1 QTLVEQAARLL
12 VESKQVR
19 FFLGWG
25 AVDCEAEII
34 ELAELLNAPEATTL
48 QGLSAF
54 PGNHPLHTGM
64 GFGGYSVPAA
74 EKAFAKC
81 DAVLAVGARFA
92 EIPTGSFSMKVPE
105 NLIHI
110 DINPK
115 VFSANYPAKIAIE
128 GDARNVIPALLED
141 VKKLNPTGSSNALK
155 EQIVADKK

>member
-1 QTLVEQAARLL
+1 M
-12 VESKQVR
+12 
-19 FFLGWG
+19 
-25 AVDCEAEII
+25 I
-34 ELAELLNAPEATTL
+34 ELAELLNAPVATTL

-92 EIPTGSFSMKVPE
+92 EIPTGSFRMKVPE

-110 DINPK
+110 EMNPK
-115 VFSANYPAKIAIE
+115 VYSAN
-128 GDARNVIPALLED
+128 N
-141 VKKLNPTGSSNALK
+141 SSTLTTEAHSR
-155 EQIVADKK
+155 